1 MLCSM
6 QRHQLRLFKALL
18 AQMAKLHAMMDGLAA
33 SFTKEAILVV
43 QLLMLFVVKTGLNV
57 AAMLRLAV
65 TKVVVLILTVF
76 VVKVETVAPMEP
88 NVL

>member
-33 SFTKEAILVV
+33 SFTKEAILAVR
-43 QLLMLFVVKTGLNV
+43 LLMLFVVKTGLNV